1 MKTKIKLEIDYLYN
15 LHLFLSL
22 YSAVRC
28 AVLTAPM
35 EKTVKKTAAIV
46 LMETA
51 ILPQESVSVTLAS
64 MGHSKSHLSHA
75 QIKVILISRPVF
87 INQWIILRVI
97 LNGLKMSK
105 PLNKLQSAKQDT
117 RND

>member
-1 MKTKIKLEIDYLYN
+1 METKIKFEIDHLHNLY
-15 LHLFLSL
+15 LFLSL

-28 AVLTAPM
+28 AVLMAPM

-75 QIKVILISRPVF
+75 QIKLILISRSVF
-87 INQWIILRVI
+87 INH
-97 LNGLKMSK
+97 
-105 PLNKLQSAKQDT
+105 
-117 RND
+117 

>member
-1 MKTKIKLEIDYLYN
+1 MKTKLTFWIDYLYN
-15 LHLFLSL
+15 LHLIFSL

-28 AVLTAPM
+28 AVPTAPT

-51 ILPQESVSVTLAS
+51 ILPRESVSVTLAS

-75 QIKVILISRPVF
+75 QMI
-87 INQWIILRVI
+87 
-97 LNGLKMSK
+97 
-105 PLNKLQSAKQDT
+105 
-117 RND
+117 